1 VSESNHN
8 EDAAADDNT
17 TEATEAR
24 QSADAIDG
32 ASDADD
38 GFPSPDELIGHFM
51 QETAL
56 WPVFIVAIVSGGA
69 LGAAMLVLA
78 WVDRNPFAA
87 AALLLVLGMS
97 VDVVIQARRKALYRN
112 IAKLVALLWCSAIA
126 LAGVGVWTGI
136 AL

>member
-1 VSESNHN
+1 MSESNHD

-24 QSADAIDG
+24 QSA
-32 ASDADD
+32 DADD

-56 WPVFIVAIVSGGA
+56 WPVFIVAIGSGGT